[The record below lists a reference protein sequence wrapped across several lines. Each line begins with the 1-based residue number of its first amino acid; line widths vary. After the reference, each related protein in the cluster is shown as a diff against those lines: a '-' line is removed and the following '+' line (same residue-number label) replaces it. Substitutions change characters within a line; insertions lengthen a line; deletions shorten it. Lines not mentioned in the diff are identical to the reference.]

1 MESAGVQFSLNPK
14 ANGFFD
20 SSIKTE
26 KDLVKLKNEN
36 PTLYQNTKDMP
47 EVFYQRAWHGSP
59 YNFSNFNL
67 AAIGT
72 GLGAQVHGWGLYF
85 AKHRGISEAYKES
98 LSRDE
103 NRKKYLYL
111 NGERYEATDGEKP
124 VRADDGK
131 LSTDKIL
138 IDAAKLIQ

>member
-1 MESAGVQFSLNPK
+1 M
-14 ANGFFD
+14 
-20 SSIKTE
+20 
-26 KDLVKLKNEN
+26 
-36 PTLYQNTKDMP
+36 
-47 EVFYQRAWHGSP
+47 
-59 YNFSNFNL
+59 
-67 AAIGT
+67 
-72 GLGAQVHGWGLYF
+72 YF

-111 NGERYEATDGEKP
+111 NGERYEATDGEKL

-138 IDAAKLIQ
+138 IDAAKLVQ